1 MRRLYAPSF
10 RLRPSTCA
18 GDSAVRPTAQGLCWL
33 AAAAA
38 LLVAAINDSH
48 NGLFALCF
56 VLLALWLQ
64 SFWQCRRQLRQAHWQ
79 AQLPEAV
86 FAGEALRLQGSVQ
99 GAPGAR
105 FWLAGPPGAGAAA
118 CADGTGQ
125 AVCALDWPTQ
135 ERGTLQAAPLYLVSD
150 WPLGLWRCRRALP
163 AMAALVY
170 PRPAQDS
177 PPPAHDPVAAHR
189 QAAASEL
196 EDLRRYTPGDPPQ
209 RINWRAYARR
219 DELLVSRFN
228 GEQGGQA
235 LWLDFAQGSGDTEA
249 RLSQLAQW
257 VLCAERDAL
266 EYGLRLPGLR
276 VPPSRGRAHRHQ
288 CLRHLALAQPLSGGA
303 A

>member
-1 MRRLYAPSF
+1 MRRMPPLLSRF
-10 RLRPSTCA
+10 RRPQRVGA
-18 GDSAVRPTAQGLCWL
+18 IAVRPTAHGVFWL
-33 AAAAA
+33 AAAVA
-38 LLVAAINDSH
+38 LLVAAINDS
-48 NGLFALCF
+48 NNVLFALCF

-64 SFWQCRRQLRQAHWQ
+64 SFWQGRRHLRQAQWQ
-79 AQLPEAV
+79 AQLPEPV
-86 FAGEALRLQGSVQ
+86 FAGEPLRLQGSAQ
-99 GAPGAR
+99 GAPGAA
-105 FWLAGPPGAGAAA
+105 FWLAGPRGQGPAVCTDGAGQ
-118 CADGTGQ
+118 T
-125 AVCALDWPTQ
+125 VCTLDWPTR
-135 ERGTLQAAPLYLVSD
+135 ERGTLQADAVFLVSD

-163 AMAALVY
+163 AMAGLVY
-170 PRPAQDS
+170 PRPAQES
-177 PPPAHDPVAAHR
+177 APHAHDPVAAHR

-257 VLCAERDAL
+257 VLCAENDAL

-276 VPPSRGRAHRHQ
+276 VPPARGRAHRHQ
-288 CLRHLALAQPLSGGA
+288 CLRQLALAQPQWGA
-303 A
+303 AA